1 MLESYSEGGPPQ
13 HIENKRKKKQGKCE
27 YFLARMGA
35 IFEHVSRLRRG
46 QVGRRSES
54 LHSLAERFLSHYVYL
69 YLL

>member
-13 HIENKRKKKQGKCE
+13 HIENKRKKISIK

-35 IFEHVSRLRRG
+35 IFEHVSRLRRD
-46 QVGRRSES
+46 QVGRRLES
-54 LHSLAERFLSHYVYL
+54 LHSLAERLLSHYVYL